1 MTNIADGVPSI
12 SSFRTITGTL
22 EVALKSLTQKLGFE
36 PLHHRQ
42 IYKNEPPHYFTLI
55 ITLTKQLLPKNGV
68 QLYKASQYILNTIS
82 LKKAFSSIF
91 IN

>member
-36 PLHHRQ
+36 SLHHRPF
-42 IYKNEPPHYFTLI
+42 ITDKFIKTNLR
-55 ITLTKQLLPKNGV
+55 ITLHELLP
-68 QLYKASQYILNTIS
+68 
-82 LKKAFSSIF
+82 
-91 IN
+91 